1 MNKKVFVLF
10 VLMAAP
16 VVASAQLKV
25 KSNGYVVAGTE
36 LQTSSY
42 FNIAFQSGIQTS
54 NYDNNVA
61 VYGKAKNGS
70 STGAAYGFY
79 GVADNSLGFRNFGVY
94 GTLDNN
100 SYGVGVYGGTFVQGG
115 IGFSNK
121 YAGYF
126 WGNTNVDGT
135 LTATSVVQTSDLR
148 LKENI
153 IPLSSRSGS
162 VLDKLLDM
170 NVIEFSYKNIKPGL
184 ILPDSVSLE
193 ELQDKIG
200 EKRGKKHIGLI
211 AQELQE
217 QFPTLVEE
225 GADGYLA
232 VNYIELVPVLLRAIQ
247 ELKAELDEVKG
258 TDNGRTRSAADD
270 KEGFSAASKINVLY
284 QNNPNP
290 FKEQTVIR
298 FKLADDVQDAS
309 ICIFDMTGK
318 TIKKLP
324 ISSGMESVSIGGYEL
339 GEGMFLYSLIVNGQ
353 EIDTKRMIISK

>member
-1 MNKKVFVLF
+1 MIKKVFVFL

-16 VVASAQLKV
+16 VVATAQLKV
-25 KSNGYVVAGTE
+25 KSDGHVVAGTE
-36 LQTSSY
+36 LQTNSSY
-42 FNIAFQSGIQTS
+42 IIGLQSGIQGS
-54 NYDNNVA
+54 SSYKNIA
-61 VYGKAKNGS
+61 VYGRANNTNSG
-70 STGAAYGFY
+70 GAAYGLY
-79 GVADNSLGFRNFGVY
+79 GVADNASGLMNFGVY

-100 SYGVGVYGGTFVQGG
+100 SNGVGILGSTSVVGGL
-115 IGFSNK
+115 GFATK
-121 YAGYF
+121 FAGYF
-126 WGNTNVDGT
+126 MGNTYVNGT
-135 LTATSVVQTSDLR
+135 MTATSFVQSSDIR

-153 IPLSSRSGS
+153 VPLSNRTGN
-162 VLDKLLDM
+162 VLDKLLGM
-170 NVIEFSYKNIKPGL
+170 NVIEYNYKSIIPGVV
-184 ILPDSVSLE
+184 LPDSVSADE
-193 ELQDKIG
+193 IQEKIG
-200 EKRGKKHIGLI
+200 VKHGKKHIGVI

-232 VNYIELVPVLLRAIQ
+232 VNYMELVPVLLRAIQ
-247 ELKAELDEVKG
+247 ELKAELDEVKSA
-258 TDNGRTRSAADD
+258 DNGRTRSAADN

-298 FKLADDVQDAS
+298 FRLADDVQDAA

-324 ISSGMESVSIGGYEL
+324 ISSGMDSVSIGGYEL